1 MDRAPAVGIL
11 LAIPVFVALFGGEY
25 LLGRVRRRD
34 WYPSALDVY
43 ASVTSGLWNLA
54 IAGTGLVFAVV
65 GYDWMVDHVA
75 VVHLGTSLVG
85 AALTLVLIDFGS
97 YWLHRAMHRSNA
109 LWQLH
114 LVHHSSESLNLTV
127 ALRQGGTPL
136 SLRFLILAPIAL
148 LGVDARVVVL
158 VGGLHLAGTYWQH
171 TRAFDH
177 LGPLG
182 ALIITPSDHRIH
194 HAINAGYLDCNYG
207 AWFSVWDRWFG
218 TYRPQRA
225 DDPPMFGLTHPVR
238 TFNPL
243 RMDLHHWRVLAL
255 DTVRAS
261 SAADRLRI
269 WFGPTGWR
277 PADVAAAH
285 PIASLSDDEARR
297 RYERFEPDADRLANA
312 WSFVETTVQ
321 AMLTVGL
328 FWAMAQGHLTRVDT
342 VAYVALLLVS
352 IVTYTTAMDGRPHL
366 ALELGR
372 VALAAGLAL
381 TLAGP
386 TWFGLGDLVGGAPV
400 AIGVV
405 AFYAVAVLVER
416 VAVRRPAPDLS
427 PAPAAAV
434 A

>member
-1 MDRAPAVGIL
+1 VDRAPAVGIL
-11 LAIPVFVALFGGEY
+11 LAIPVFAALFGGEY

-43 ASVTSGLWNLA
+43 ANVTSGLWNLV
-54 IAGTGLVFAVV
+54 IAGTGLVFVVV
-65 GYDWMVDHVA
+65 GYDWMEAHLA
-75 VVHLGTSLVG
+75 VVDLGTSVVS
-85 AALTLVLIDFGS
+85 AVVTLVLLDLGF

-114 LVHHSSESLNLTV
+114 LVHHSGEALNLTA

-136 SLRFLILAPIAL
+136 SLRFLILVPLAL

-158 VGGLHLAGTYWQH
+158 VGGLHLAGMYWQH
-171 TRAFDH
+171 TRAIDG

-182 ALIITPSDHRIH
+182 AVLVTPSDHRVH
-194 HAINAGYLDCNYG
+194 HAVNDAYLDRNYG

-218 TYRPQRA
+218 TYQPERA
-225 DDPPMFGLTHPVR
+225 DDPPVFGLTHPVR

-243 RMDLHHWRVLAL
+243 RMDLHHWRLLAH
-255 DTVRAS
+255 DTIRAS

-285 PIASLSDDEARR
+285 PIATLPDDEARR
-297 RYERFEPDADRLANA
+297 RYERHRRFQPAADRLATA
-312 WSFVETTVQ
+312 WSFLETSVQ
-321 AMLTVGL
+321 ALLTVAL
-328 FWAMAQGHLTRVDT
+328 FWAVSQGLSRADT
-342 VAYVALLLVS
+342 LWGAGLLLLS

-366 ALELGR
+366 SLLLGR
-372 VALAAGLAL
+372 LVLAVVLTATVFGAGPVTIAAIGFYALA
-381 TLAGP
+381 
-386 TWFGLGDLVGGAPV
+386 
-400 AIGVV
+400 VV
-405 AFYAVAVLVER
+405 VER
-416 VAVRRPAPDLS
+416 VARREPAPPLPTV
-427 PAPAAAV
+427 PATAV